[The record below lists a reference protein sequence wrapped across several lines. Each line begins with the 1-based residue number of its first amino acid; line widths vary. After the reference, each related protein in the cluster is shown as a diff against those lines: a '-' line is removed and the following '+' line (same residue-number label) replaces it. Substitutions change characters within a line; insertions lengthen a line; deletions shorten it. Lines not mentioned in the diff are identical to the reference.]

1 VAFPKGAGALSE
13 RVGFYRFQKVKDLMG
28 GYMETE
34 MLIGAAYAQVN
45 VTQARDNIIA
55 DQMRDLRTHEI
66 IVRAGAVKVQQGD
79 IAVWRG
85 ERLKVRTTK
94 QIANWNVYDCITD
107 VR

>member
-1 VAFPKGAGALSE
+1 MALPSGAGALSE
-13 RVGFYRFQKVKDLMG
+13 RVGFYRLQKTKDLMG
-28 GYMETE
+28 GFTETE

-55 DQMRDLRTHEI
+55 DQTRELRTHEI
-66 IVRAGAVKVQQGD
+66 IIRPGAAKVQQGD

-85 ERLKVRTTK
+85 YRLTVKTTRPV
-94 QIANWNVYDCITD
+94 ANWLILDCVPE